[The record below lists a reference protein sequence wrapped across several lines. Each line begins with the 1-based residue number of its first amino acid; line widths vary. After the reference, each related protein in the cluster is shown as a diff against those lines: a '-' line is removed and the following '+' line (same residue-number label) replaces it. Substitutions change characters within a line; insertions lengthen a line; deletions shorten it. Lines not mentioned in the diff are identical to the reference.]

1 MADFRENAIEWLNG
15 QETVTATFSQK
26 RMINRVMKMAEEFPD
41 EVQVQHINK
50 DNSIVAHLPLRYI
63 RLQRPRT
70 YTPEEKEIA
79 RARFLERI
87 KKMNVSQ
94 EELEDMEELL
104 EALEDSEGDVV
115 D

>member
-26 RMINRVMKMAEEFPD
+26 RMINRVMKMAEESP
-41 EVQVQHINK
+41 EEIQVQHINK
-50 DNSIVAHLPLRYI
+50 DNSIVVQLPLRYI
-63 RLQRPRT
+63 RIQKPRT

-79 RARFLERI
+79 RARFLERLGKTDI
-87 KKMNVSQ
+87 SP

-104 EALEDSEGDVV
+104 GETDRYGS
-115 D
+115 